1 MNMIFPG
8 IEPVIDEKGVN
19 VEKFDELF
27 KKAVAQQPDGFFA
40 FTFQKPGETDTIYL
54 FVVNGHP
61 YGAGMIEKGN
71 PAFFNVKEFFDIF
84 SKHGTGEIIYYKV
97 ERKLLQCLLIY
108 FSKEPS
114 QKFAS
119 DMVDMEKVLTS
130 LETAASD
137 SIIALKSGNR
147 VEFSISLKGRL
158 SFNFFI
164 EPSPADEQPRDALL
178 VYIYGQQDP
187 PITLEIFNDIR
198 PLPASDAI
206 HPKTELPK
214 SLIEHYSTPPVP
226 SLIAK
231 AGVTLMLDNKV
242 VGRFLISKPETIIG
256 RNPGSDILI
265 ENPGVSRQ
273 HALIREED
281 GRFIIEDKGSANG
294 TFVESEKITSRELKD
309 GDRIKI
315 LKYEMLFNI
324 ITAKSE
330 GEEGETEK
338 TMYIESPVAKEKKV
352 VIPILKLDDGQE
364 FKIKSSITT
373 IGSDE
378 NMGIRLDGRLISGH
392 QASILMSKDGIAT
405 LSSSTK
411 SLFSSTKVNG
421 KSVTQQVLHDGD
433 VIEIGK
439 YKMVYKV
446 Q

>member
-1 MNMIFPG
+1 MNMIFPA
-8 IEPVIDEKGVN
+8 IEPVIDEKGIN
-19 VEKFDELF
+19 VENFDDLF
-27 KKAVAQQPDGFFA
+27 KRAAVQYPDGFFA
-40 FTFQKPGETDTIYL
+40 FTFQKPEETDTIYL

-61 YGAGMIEKGN
+61 YGAGMIEKEN

-84 SKHGTGEIIYYKV
+84 SKYGAGEITYYKV

-108 FSKEPS
+108 FSKEPT
-114 QKFAS
+114 QKFSS
-119 DMVDMEKVLTS
+119 DMVDMEKVLTN
-130 LETAASD
+130 LETAGSD

-158 SFNFFI
+158 SFNFFM

-178 VYIYGQQDP
+178 VYIYSQQDP

-198 PLPASDAI
+198 PIPASDAI

-214 SLIEHYSTPPVP
+214 SLTDHYSAPPAP
-226 SLIAK
+226 SLTAK

-265 ENPGVSRQ
+265 ENPAVSRQ
-273 HALIREED
+273 HALIREEG

-294 TFVESEKITSRELKD
+294 TFVENEKITSRELKD
-309 GDRIKI
+309 GDRIQI

-324 ITAKSE
+324 LTAKGE
-330 GEEGETEK
+330 NEEGEAEK
-338 TMYIESPVAKEKKV
+338 TMYIESPVVKEKMV
-352 VIPILKLDDGQE
+352 AAHLLKLEDGQE

-392 QASILMSKDGIAT
+392 QASILMNKDGIAT
-405 LSSSTK
+405 LSCSTK

-421 KSVTQQVLHDGD
+421 KSVTQHALRDGD

-439 YKMVYKV
+439 YKIVYKV

>member
-1 MNMIFPG
+1 MTMIFPC
-8 IEPVIDEKGVN
+8 IEPVIDEKGIN

-27 KKAVAQQPDGFFA
+27 NKAVAQHPDGFFA
-40 FTFQKPGETDTIYL
+40 FTFQQPGETDTIYL

-71 PAFFNVKEFFDIF
+71 PTFFNVKEFFDVF

-108 FSKEPS
+108 FSKEPT

-119 DMVDMEKVLTS
+119 DMADMEKVLTG
-130 LETAASD
+130 LETAGSD

-158 SFNFFI
+158 SFNFFM
-164 EPSPADEQPRDALL
+164 EPSHADEQPRDALL
-178 VYIYGQQDP
+178 VYIYSQQDP

-214 SLIEHYSTPPVP
+214 SLIEHYSTPPAP

-294 TFVESEKITSRELKD
+294 TFVENEKITSRELKD
-309 GDRIKI
+309 GERIKI

-338 TMYIESPVAKEKKV
+338 TMYIESPAVKEKKV
-352 VIPILKLDDGQE
+352 VTPILKLDDGQE